1 MSDFRE
7 FCQQND
13 VVNLITT
20 SAAYEN
26 EDTEGA
32 KVLRLFETMTNRHG
46 SLPQAI
52 SSIVLLTTGGFPG
65 PKCDGRCRF
74 AGGSSIKFRTVA
86 EDRGC
91 VMRDRLRSV
100 CLSDFAVHQAR
111 KSPVVAYKT

>member
-32 KVLRLFETMTNRHG
+32 KVLRLFETMTQQTWLIATSHK
-46 SLPQAI
+46 LYC
-52 SSIVLLTTGGFPG
+52 IVDDRRFPRAQMRWAM
-65 PKCDGRCRF
+65 PLCR
-74 AGGSSIKFRTVA
+74 R
-86 EDRGC
+86 EQ
-91 VMRDRLRSV
+91 
-100 CLSDFAVHQAR
+100 H
-111 KSPVVAYKT
+111 